1 MRFDAELYKLLFAWM
16 IAYAVIEPFVALI
29 NYFLSH
35 RYGIRSIF
43 EVYNKTSPFL
53 IVGAE
58 FTYLTIIF
66 LKTIWA
72 YKHILKKG
80 RYYPEKG
87 NVKDWRD
94 FIGTYIFVHIVIDG
108 LWAIIVRMIT
118 NKLHFLVFLRNY
130 SHEFGIYSVMR
141 PLILGV
147 ILLLATDIIYREVGD
162 IEAVG
167 SLMFSLFAVI
177 MASF

>member
-1 MRFDAELYKLLFAWM
+1 MQFDPELYKLLFAWT
-16 IAYAVIEPFVALI
+16 IAYAVIEPFIALL

-35 RYGIRSIF
+35 RYGIKSIF

-66 LKTIWA
+66 LKTIWV
-72 YKHILKKG
+72 YKHILKKPK
-80 RYYPEKG
+80 YYPEKG

-94 FIGTYIFVHIVIDG
+94 FIVTYIFVHIVIDG
-108 LWAIIVRMIT
+108 LWAISVNVIT
-118 NKLHFLVFLRNY
+118 SKLHFLAFLKNY
-130 SHEFGIYSVMR
+130 SHEFGIYSAIR

-147 ILLLATDIIYREVGD
+147 ILLLATDVIYKEVGD